1 MHQEGHGIT
10 PGIFLPQMGNSN
22 LIMMKQ
28 TNLKVGT
35 FHKTVGLYFSENAH
49 VLKDKVTV
57 SDERKLE
64 RYDR

>member
-1 MHQEGHGIT
+1 
-10 PGIFLPQMGNSN
+10 MGNSN

-35 FHKTVGLYFSENAH
+35 FHQTIGLYFSKNAH
-49 VLKDKVTV
+49 VMKDKVTV